1 MLILVTGGSGSGKSE
16 FAENLVLQL
25 HTKPYLYI
33 ATMYPFDEECLKRI
47 ARHREMRKTKE
58 FDTLECYTGLK
69 HADVSGYG
77 TVLLECM
84 SNLTANEMY
93 QEGGAG
99 EECVQAILEGVRRT
113 YANCRHLVIVSNEIF
128 SDGVEYDD
136 ETKRYQKYLGM
147 LNQEIAKLAD
157 LVVEVVYSIPVVH
170 KGNLDKVR
178 ENEVTGS
185 GVTEV

>member
-25 HTKPYLYI
+25 HKEPYLYV
-33 ATMYPFDEECLKRI
+33 ATMYPFDEECHRRI
-47 ARHREMRKTKE
+47 ERHREMRKEKH

-69 HADVSGYG
+69 NAPVSDYG

-93 QEGGAG
+93 QDGGAK
-99 EECVQAILEGVRRT
+99 EQCVESILIGVDKLQKS
-113 YANCRHLVIVSNEIF
+113 CDHLVIVSNEIF
-128 SDGVEYDD
+128 SDGIIYDE
-136 ETKRYQKYLGM
+136 ETIRYQRYLGRI
-147 LNQEIAKLAD
+147 NQEIAKKAD

-170 KGNLDKVR
+170 KGSLEDI
-178 ENEVTGS
+178 GS
-185 GVTEV
+185 K

>member
-25 HTKPYLYI
+25 HKKPYLYI
-33 ATMYPFDEECLKRI
+33 ATMYPFDEECHQRI
-47 ARHREMRKTKE
+47 ARHREMRKAKE
-58 FDTLECYTGLK
+58 FDTLECYTGLAG
-69 HADVSGYG
+69 ADAGGYG

-99 EECVQAILEGVRRT
+99 ERCVQAILEGVLKVQARC
-113 YANCRHLVIVSNEIF
+113 AHLVIVSNEIF
-128 SDGVEYDD
+128 SDGIEYDE
-136 ETKRYQKYLGM
+136 ETVRYQKYLGRI
-147 LNQEIAKLAD
+147 NQEIAKMAD

-170 KGNLDKVR
+170 KGNLS
-178 ENEVTGS
+178 EVTGP
-185 GVTEV
+185 